1 MTSHNTDHSYVKV
14 VGKLICPLSV
24 MMLMAM
30 NATAQQSPWGQ
41 AAEKLASEFTGP
53 IARGFVLVAAVVSGL
68 SVCFSE
74 GGGKSTISKLIFGGA
89 LALGAVQ
96 IVTWLF
102 V

>member
-1 MTSHNTDHSYVKV
+1 MTQNKAKHSSASKV
-14 VGKLICPLSV
+14 GFY
-24 MMLMAM
+24 LMTLAVVAT

-41 AAEKLASEFTGP
+41 AAEKLSTEFTGP